1 MAVLIIM
8 QWVSNY
14 KERLKLESSLR
25 FKNKVLSVVAHDLKN
40 PVASIAQFS
49 DLLVTKPELAAT
61 ERFTRSLQE
70 SAQAAVTLLDNLLY
84 WSRSQVDQ
92 LKISPSNF
100 KVEKLVQEV
109 ASLYTHMA
117 TQKEIEFKAEVPP
130 DVEVYADRALVNIV
144 VRNLVSN
151 ALKFTPR
158 KGSVHLEVTR
168 EEGRVRFAVSDTGIG
183 MKSELL
189 DSFDK
194 FGQLDSTPGT
204 DSEIGSGLGLQLARD
219 LVEKNGGILEIRS
232 NPGAGSTFTFTLPIK
247 QQT

>member
-1 MAVLIIM
+1 
-8 QWVSNY
+8 
-14 KERLKLESSLR
+14 
-25 FKNKVLSVVAHDLKN
+25 VLSVVAHDLKN

-109 ASLYTHMA
+109 ASLYAHMA
-117 TQKEIEFKAEVPP
+117 TQKAIEFKAEVPP